1 MTDRAE
7 AEVQKFLKLIA
18 NFDAED
24 RAAMTRVLTALK
36 RRDDGNEIVIVPRYP
51 PH

>member
-1 MTDRAE
+1 MIDRAD
-7 AEVQKFLKLIA
+7 ADVQFLKLIS
-18 NFDAED
+18 NFDAEE

-36 RRDDGNEIVIVPRYP
+36 RRDDGNEIVVVTRYP